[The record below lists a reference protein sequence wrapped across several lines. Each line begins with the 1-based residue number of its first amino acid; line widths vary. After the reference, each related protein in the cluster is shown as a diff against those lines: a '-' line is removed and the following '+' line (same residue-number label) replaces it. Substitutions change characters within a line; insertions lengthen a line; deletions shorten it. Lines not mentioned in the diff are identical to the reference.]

1 LQCALQAS
9 GSAISNVLETLP
21 GLGVNPRSPRGNPQL
36 QPGLQMRALQGYPRA
51 LHTRLDKGYGRTSY
65 LVATF
70 GPQTRPYASSRSVI
84 SRVRPAEFRPPGCR
98 LVHFDHLCQPVT
110 SVTRSRS
117 VYHSDAPGLSTFS
130 VGCLSE
136 WGCSEY
142 RTSGD
147 AYRDTKHQTI
157 WLHVSKFKWPIIKR
171 IFGV

>member
-1 LQCALQAS
+1 
-9 GSAISNVLETLP
+9 VLSKQVAPQSQTFWRLCPVWESILDRPGETLNSSRGYKC
-21 GLGVNPRSPRGNPQL
+21 GLCK
-36 QPGLQMRALQGYPRA
+36 ATPRA